1 MNFGHQISS
10 AFTSWVAKSA
20 TLRRL
25 LLIFDIHARRRKSGF
40 CLTTL
45 MDQFWRRF
53 IFFRISSKICLVRHS
68 DIRGTYVGGWNMC
81 SVSLL
86 QISYSIGNTNY
97 WLIQENSL
105 KMHLNSSTAAK
116 KKISSWRRVRQALLP
131 NISLKGDWWL
141 QDLLL
146 INYAWYVLSLSDDIP
161 DWCAGFRWCVNFY
174 LCVRT
179 SPNWFDL
186 PYEIA
191 PLWDLCKNSA
201 NWACLDK
208 EK

>member
-116 KKISSWRRVRQALLP
+116 KRSVAGEEFDKPFCRTSL
-131 NISLKGDWWL
+131 LKGT
-141 QDLLL
+141 
-146 INYAWYVLSLSDDIP
+146 DDCRTYYWSTMP
-161 DWCAGFRWCVNFY
+161 DM
-174 LCVRT
+174 
-179 SPNWFDL
+179 
-186 PYEIA
+186 
-191 PLWDLCKNSA
+191 
-201 NWACLDK
+201 CLA
-208 EK
+208 

>member
-53 IFFRISSKICLVRHS
+53 IFSHKVCSYSKTCLVRHS
-68 DIRGTYVGGWNMC
+68 DIRGTIHMSANETC

-86 QISYSIGNTNY
+86 QISYYIENINY
-97 WLIQENSL
+97 WLIQEGSL
-105 KMHLNSSTAAK
+105 KMHLNSSIAAK
-116 KKISSWRRVRQALLP
+116 EKISSWRRVRQALLP
-131 NISLKGDWWL
+131 NISLKGDWKWWL
-141 QDLLL
+141 QD
-146 INYAWYVLSLSDDIP
+146 WSTMP
-161 DWCAGFRWCVNFY
+161 DM
-174 LCVRT
+174 
-179 SPNWFDL
+179 
-186 PYEIA
+186 
-191 PLWDLCKNSA
+191 
-201 NWACLDK
+201 CLA
-208 EK
+208 